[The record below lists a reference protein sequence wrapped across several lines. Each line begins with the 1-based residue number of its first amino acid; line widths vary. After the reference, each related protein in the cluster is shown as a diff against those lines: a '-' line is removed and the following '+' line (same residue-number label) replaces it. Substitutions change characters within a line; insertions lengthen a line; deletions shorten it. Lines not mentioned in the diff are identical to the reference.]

1 MNMNRTRYG
10 RCKGKKHATGAHRR
24 GTGDLGKGRFGRGR
38 LPKGRFGTGDLGKG
52 RFGTPV
58 NKPLMRPR
66 AHIKPFNLARMSKHS
81 GNTSSFSA
89 KYPSFSRYFPKHT
102 RQQVSVARRG
112 LLPLP
117 LYSKTKPSYLGPLGF
132 KKPKKKQPPPPRRPH
147 FTTTGAHRR
156 GMQSRSRPRFIP
168 FLEKGREQA
177 SMSRSGGRF
186 LIGRRAPKRF
196 GYTTVPNSMERTAPK
211 KGHVNRYLVSSASG
225 NSNRKNPPV
234 SKWNPGPMRLNRIW
248 SQFTPR
254 FGTAAAGSG
263 TLANFHSH
271 FGALGTPMNLYSP
284 YEAEQLTRRNMAL
297 GPTMADSTARV
308 AAGTVQRPYVPRHA
322 AQ

>member
-10 RCKGKKHATGAHRR
+10 RRKGKRRATVHRR
-24 GTGDLGKGRFGRGR
+24 GEGDLGKGRFGS
-38 LPKGRFGTGDLGKG
+38 GDLGKG
-52 RFGTPV
+52 RFGTLV
-58 NKPLMRPR
+58 NKPLMSPR
-66 AHIKPFNLARMSKHS
+66 AHIKPSILSRMR
-81 GNTSSFSA
+81 GTSSFAA
-89 KYPSFSRYFPKHT
+89 KHPSFSRYFPKQLPLQL
-102 RQQVSVARRG
+102 RGVARRG
-112 LLPLP
+112 WRPSLTKKLERFLKSDPVKSSRNKPLP
-117 LYSKTKPSYLGPLGF
+117 PPSRNIVPS
-132 KKPKKKQPPPPRRPH
+132 H
-147 FTTTGAHRR
+147 IINTGARRR
-156 GMQSRSRPRFIP
+156 GMQSRSINNSISNRFVP

-177 SMSRSGGRF
+177 SMSRAMRSGGRF
-186 LIGRRAPKRF
+186 KIGRF